1 MINTLTDHEIEV
13 IGFDADDTLWKNEDL
28 FFEAQNEIKDI
39 LKQNS
44 NNFDKELLK
53 TEKSNLDFYG
63 YGIKG
68 FILSIIETS
77 AKNSHEELKIE
88 RINQIIKL
96 GKKMLNAPVN
106 LIEDVEKVLSILSKK
121 YKLVLITKGDLLDQ
135 ERKIKKSKLEKYFKH
150 KKIVSEKNKQTYLN
164 ILDDLKIEPQN
175 FLMVGNSFKSDVLP
189 VLEIGG
195 NGIHISYKILW
206 EHESIKTSEYSK
218 RYIKLEKISDLI
230 SVINY

>member
-1 MINTLTDHEIEV
+1 MINKLTDHEIEV

-77 AKNSHEELKIE
+77 AKNPHKELKIE
-88 RINQIIKL
+88 SINQIIKL
-96 GKKMLNAPVN
+96 GKKMLNAPIN

-121 YKLVLITKGDLLDQ
+121 YKLILITKGDLLDQ
-135 ERKIKKSKLEKYFKH
+135 ERKIKKSKLEKYFKY

-195 NGIHISYKILW
+195 NGIHIPYKILW
-206 EHESIKTSEYSK
+206 EHENINTNKYSK
-218 RYIKLEKISDLI
+218 RYIKLDKISDLT
-230 SVINY
+230 SVIN

>member
-1 MINTLTDHEIEV
+1 MINKLTDHEIEV

-77 AKNSHEELKIE
+77 AKNAHKELKIE
-88 RINQIIKL
+88 SINQIIKL
-96 GKKMLNAPVN
+96 GKKMLNAPVD

-121 YKLVLITKGDLLDQ
+121 YKLILITKGDLLDQ

-150 KKIVSEKNKQTYLN
+150 KKIVSEKNKHTYLK

-195 NGIHISYKILW
+195 NGIHIPYKILW
-206 EHESIKTSEYSK
+206 EHENINTNKYSK
-218 RYIKLEKISDLI
+218 RYIKLDKILNLT
-230 SVINY
+230 SVIN

>member
-1 MINTLTDHEIEV
+1 MINKLTDHEIEV

-68 FILSIIETS
+68 FILSIIEKS
-77 AKNSHEELKIE
+77 AKNPHEELKIE
-88 RINQIIKL
+88 SINQIIKL

-121 YKLVLITKGDLLDQ
+121 YKLILITKGDLLDQ
-135 ERKIKKSKLEKYFKH
+135 ERKIKKSKLEKYFKY
-150 KKIVSEKNKQTYLN
+150 KKIVSEKNKQTYSN

-195 NGIHISYKILW
+195 NGIHIPYKILW
-206 EHESIKTSEYSK
+206 EHENINTNKYSK
-218 RYIKLEKISDLI
+218 RYIKLDKILDITSIL
-230 SVINY
+230 N

>member
-68 FILSIIETS
+68 FILSIIEAS

-88 RINQIIKL
+88 SINQIIKL
-96 GKKMLNAPVN
+96 GKKMLNAPVD

-121 YKLVLITKGDLLDQ
+121 YKLILITKGDLLDQ

-195 NGIHISYKILW
+195 NGIHIPYKILW
-206 EHESIKTSEYSK
+206 AHESINTKKYSK
-218 RYIKLEKISDLI
+218 RYIKLDKILDLT
-230 SVINY
+230 SVIN

>member
-1 MINTLTDHEIEV
+1 MINKLTDHEIEV

-44 NNFDKELLK
+44 NNFENELFK

-88 RINQIIKL
+88 SINQIIKL

-106 LIEDVEKVLSILSKK
+106 LIEDVDKILSILSKK
-121 YKLVLITKGDLLDQ
+121 YKLILITKGDLLDQ

-150 KKIVSEKNKQTYLN
+150 KKIVSEKNKQTYLK
-164 ILDDLKIEPQN
+164 ILDDLKNEPQN

-195 NGIHISYKILW
+195 NGIHIPYKILW
-206 EHESIKTSEYSK
+206 EYENINTNKYSK
-218 RYIKLEKISDLI
+218 RYIKLDKILDLT
-230 SVINY
+230 SVIN

>member
-1 MINTLTDHEIEV
+1 MINKLTDHEIEV

-68 FILSIIETS
+68 FILSIIEAS

-88 RINQIIKL
+88 SINQIIKL

-150 KKIVSEKNKQTYLN
+150 KKIVSEKNKQTYRN
-164 ILDDLKIEPQN
+164 ILDNLKIEPQN

-195 NGIHISYKILW
+195 NGIHIPYKFLW
-206 EHESIKTSEYSK
+206 EHENVQTNEYSK
-218 RYIKLEKISDLI
+218 RYIKLDKISDLT
-230 SVINY
+230 SVIN

>member
-1 MINTLTDHEIEV
+1 MINKLTNHEIEV

-68 FILSIIETS
+68 FILSIIEAS
-77 AKNSHEELKIE
+77 AKNSHKELKIE
-88 RINQIIKL
+88 SINQIIKL
-96 GKKMLNAPVN
+96 GKKMLNAPVD

-121 YKLVLITKGDLLDQ
+121 YKLILITKGDLLDQ

-195 NGIHISYKILW
+195 NGIHIPYKILW
-206 EHESIKTSEYSK
+206 EHENINTNKYSK
-218 RYIKLEKISDLI
+218 RYIKLDKILDLT
-230 SVINY
+230 SVIN

>member
-1 MINTLTDHEIEV
+1 MINKLTDHEIEV

-39 LKQNS
+39 LKQNT

-68 FILSIIETS
+68 FILSIIEAS

-88 RINQIIKL
+88 SINQIIKL

-106 LIEDVEKVLSILSKK
+106 LIEDVEKVLRILSKK
-121 YKLVLITKGDLLDQ
+121 YKLILITKGDLLDQ
-135 ERKIKKSKLEKYFKH
+135 ERKIKKSNLEKYFKH

-195 NGIHISYKILW
+195 NGIHIPYKILW
-206 EHESIKTSEYSK
+206 EHENINTNKYSK
-218 RYIKLEKISDLI
+218 RYIKLDKILDLT
-230 SVINY
+230 SVIN

>member
-1 MINTLTDHEIEV
+1 MINKLTDHEIEV

-28 FFEAQNEIKDI
+28 FLNALNEIKDI

-44 NNFDKELLK
+44 NNFDKEVFK
-53 TEKSNLDFYG
+53 TEKSNLDIYG

-68 FILSIIETS
+68 FILSIIEAS
-77 AKNSHEELKIE
+77 AKISHEELKTE
-88 RINQIIKL
+88 SINQIIKL
-96 GKKMLNAPVN
+96 GKKMLNAPVD

-121 YKLVLITKGDLLDQ
+121 YKLILITKGDLLDQ

-195 NGIHISYKILW
+195 NGIHIPYKILW
-206 EHESIKTSEYSK
+206 EHENINTNKYSK
-218 RYIKLEKISDLI
+218 RYIKLDKILDITSI
-230 SVINY
+230 IN

>member
-39 LKQNS
+39 LKQNT

-77 AKNSHEELKIE
+77 AKNPHEELKIE
-88 RINQIIKL
+88 SINQIIKL
-96 GKKMLNAPVN
+96 GKKMLNAPVD

-135 ERKIKKSKLEKYFKH
+135 ERKIKKSKLEKYFKY
-150 KKIVSEKNKQTYLN
+150 KKIVSEKNKRTYQN
-164 ILDDLKIEPQN
+164 ILDDLMIEPQN

-195 NGIHISYKILW
+195 NGIHIPYKILW
-206 EHESIKTSEYSK
+206 EHENIQTKEYSK
-218 RYIKLEKISDLI
+218 RYIKLDKISELSSLI
-230 SVINY
+230 N

>member
-1 MINTLTDHEIEV
+1 MINKLTDHEIEV

-77 AKNSHEELKIE
+77 AKNPHEELKIE
-88 RINQIIKL
+88 SINQIIKL

-121 YKLVLITKGDLLDQ
+121 YKLILITKGDLLDQ
-135 ERKIKKSKLEKYFKH
+135 ERKIKKSKLEKYFKY

-195 NGIHISYKILW
+195 NGVHIPYKILW
-206 EHESIKTSEYSK
+206 EHENINTNKYSK
-218 RYIKLEKISDLI
+218 RYIKLDKILDLT
-230 SVINY
+230 SVIN

>member
-1 MINTLTDHEIEV
+1 MINKLTDHEIEV

-53 TEKSNLDFYG
+53 TEKSNLNFYG
-63 YGIKG
+63 YGIKS

-77 AKNSHEELKIE
+77 AKNPHEELKIE
-88 RINQIIKL
+88 SINQIIKL
-96 GKKMLNAPVN
+96 GKKMLNAPVD

-121 YKLVLITKGDLLDQ
+121 YKLILITKGDLLDQ

-195 NGIHISYKILW
+195 NGIHIPYKILW
-206 EHESIKTSEYSK
+206 AHENINTNKYSK
-218 RYIKLEKISDLI
+218 RYIKLDKILDLT
-230 SVINY
+230 SVIN

>member
-1 MINTLTDHEIEV
+1 MINKLTDHEIEV

-88 RINQIIKL
+88 SINQIIKL

-106 LIEDVEKVLSILSKK
+106 LIEDVEKILSILSKK
-121 YKLVLITKGDLLDQ
+121 YKLILITKGDLLDQ
-135 ERKIKKSKLEKYFKH
+135 ERKIKKSKLEKYFKY
-150 KKIVSEKNKQTYLN
+150 KKI
-164 ILDDLKIEPQN
+164 II
-175 FLMVGNSFKSDVLP
+175 
-189 VLEIGG
+189 
-195 NGIHISYKILW
+195 
-206 EHESIKTSEYSK
+206 
-218 RYIKLEKISDLI
+218 
-230 SVINY
+230 

>member
-1 MINTLTDHEIEV
+1 MINKLTDHEIEV

-68 FILSIIETS
+68 FILSIIEAS
-77 AKNSHEELKIE
+77 AKNSHKELKIE
-88 RINQIIKL
+88 SINQIIKL

-121 YKLVLITKGDLLDQ
+121 YKLILITKGDLLDQ
-135 ERKIKKSKLEKYFKH
+135 ERKIKKSKLEKYFKF

-164 ILDDLKIEPQN
+164 ILDDLKIEPQK

-195 NGIHISYKILW
+195 NGIHIPYKILW
-206 EHESIKTSEYSK
+206 EHENINTNKYSK
-218 RYIKLEKISDLI
+218 RYIKLDRISDLT
-230 SVINY
+230 SVIN

>member
-1 MINTLTDHEIEV
+1 MINKLTDHEIEV

-68 FILSIIETS
+68 FILSIIEAS

-88 RINQIIKL
+88 SINQIIKL
-96 GKKMLNAPVN
+96 GKKMLNAPVD

-121 YKLVLITKGDLLDQ
+121 YKLILITKGDLLDQ
-135 ERKIKKSKLEKYFKH
+135 ERKIKKSKLEKYFKY
-150 KKIVSEKNKQTYLN
+150 KKIVSEKNKQTYLK

-195 NGIHISYKILW
+195 NGIHIPYKILW
-206 EHESIKTSEYSK
+206 EHENVQTNKYSK
-218 RYIKLEKISDLI
+218 RYIKLDKISDLT
-230 SVINY
+230 SVIN

>member
-1 MINTLTDHEIEV
+1 MINKLTDDEIEV

-68 FILSIIETS
+68 FILSIIEAS

-88 RINQIIKL
+88 SINQIIKL
-96 GKKMLNAPVN
+96 GKKMLNAPVD

-121 YKLVLITKGDLLDQ
+121 YKLILITKGDLLDQ

-150 KKIVSEKNKQTYLN
+150 KKIVSEKNKHTYLK

-195 NGIHISYKILW
+195 NGIHIPYKILW
-206 EHESIKTSEYSK
+206 EHENINTNKYSK
-218 RYIKLEKISDLI
+218 RYIKLDKILDLT
-230 SVINY
+230 SVIN

>member
-1 MINTLTDHEIEV
+1 MINKLTDHEIEV

-88 RINQIIKL
+88 SINQIIKL

-121 YKLVLITKGDLLDQ
+121 YKLILITKGDPASIAS
-135 ERKIKKSKLEKYFKH
+135 RSAA
-150 KKIVSEKNKQTYLN
+150 
-164 ILDDLKIEPQN
+164 
-175 FLMVGNSFKSDVLP
+175 VGAP
-189 VLEIGG
+189 I
-195 NGIHISYKILW
+195 
-206 EHESIKTSEYSK
+206 
-218 RYIKLEKISDLI
+218 
-230 SVINY
+230 

>member
-1 MINTLTDHEIEV
+1 MINKLTDHEIEV

-68 FILSIIETS
+68 FILSIIEAS

-88 RINQIIKL
+88 SINQIIKL

-121 YKLVLITKGDLLDQ
+121 YKLILITKGDLLDQ

-195 NGIHISYKILW
+195 NGVHIPYKILW
-206 EHESIKTSEYSK
+206 EHEKIKTSEYSK
-218 RYIKLEKISDLI
+218 KYIKLDKISDLT
-230 SVINY
+230 SVIN

>member
-1 MINTLTDHEIEV
+1 MINKLTDHKIEV

-68 FILSIIETS
+68 FILSIIEAS
-77 AKNSHEELKIE
+77 AKNSHKELKIE
-88 RINQIIKL
+88 SINQIIKL
-96 GKKMLNAPVN
+96 GKKMLNAPVD

-121 YKLVLITKGDLLDQ
+121 YKLILITKGDLLDQ

-164 ILDDLKIEPQN
+164 ILDNLKIEPQN

-195 NGIHISYKILW
+195 NGIHIPYKILW
-206 EHESIKTSEYSK
+206 EHENINTNKYSK
-218 RYIKLEKISDLI
+218 RYIKLDKILDITAIL
-230 SVINY
+230 N

>member
-1 MINTLTDHEIEV
+1 MINKLTDHEIEV

-68 FILSIIETS
+68 FILSIIEAS
-77 AKNSHEELKIE
+77 AKNSHKELKIE
-88 RINQIIKL
+88 SINQIIKL

-106 LIEDVEKVLSILSKK
+106 LIEDVEKVLRILSKK
-121 YKLVLITKGDLLDQ
+121 YKLILITKGDLLDQ

-164 ILDDLKIEPQN
+164 ILDDLKIEPRK

-195 NGIHISYKILW
+195 NGIHIPYKILW
-206 EHESIKTSEYSK
+206 EHENINTNKYSK
-218 RYIKLEKISDLI
+218 RYIKLDKISDLT
-230 SVINY
+230 SVIN

>member
-1 MINTLTDHEIEV
+1 MINKLTDHEIEV

-68 FILSIIETS
+68 FILSIIEAS

-88 RINQIIKL
+88 SINQIIKL

-106 LIEDVEKVLSILSKK
+106 LIEDVEKILSILSKK
-121 YKLVLITKGDLLDQ
+121 YKLILITKGDLLDQ
-135 ERKIKKSKLEKYFKH
+135 ERKIKKSRLEKYFKH

-164 ILDDLKIEPQN
+164 ILDDLKIEPQH
-175 FLMVGNSFKSDVLP
+175 FLMVGNSLKSDVLP

-195 NGIHISYKILW
+195 NGIHIPYKILW
-206 EHESIKTSEYSK
+206 EHENVQTNKYSK
-218 RYIKLEKISDLI
+218 RYIKLDKISDLT
-230 SVINY
+230 SVIN

>member
-1 MINTLTDHEIEV
+1 MINKLTDHEIEV

-68 FILSIIETS
+68 FILSIIEAS
-77 AKNSHEELKIE
+77 AKNSHKELKIE
-88 RINQIIKL
+88 SINQIIKL
-96 GKKMLNAPVN
+96 GKKMLNAPVD

-121 YKLVLITKGDLLDQ
+121 YKLILITKGDLLDQ

-195 NGIHISYKILW
+195 NGIHIPYKILW
-206 EHESIKTSEYSK
+206 EHENINTNKYSK
-218 RYIKLEKISDLI
+218 RYIKLNKILDLT
-230 SVINY
+230 SVIN

>member
-68 FILSIIETS
+68 FILSIIEAS

-88 RINQIIKL
+88 SINQIIKL
-96 GKKMLNAPVN
+96 GKKMLNAPVD

-121 YKLVLITKGDLLDQ
+121 YKLILITKGDLLDQ

-164 ILDDLKIEPQN
+164 ILDDLKIEPRN

-195 NGIHISYKILW
+195 NGVHIPYKILW
-206 EHESIKTSEYSK
+206 EHEKIKTSEYSK
-218 RYIKLEKISDLI
+218 KYIKLDKISDLT
-230 SVINY
+230 SVIN

>member
-1 MINTLTDHEIEV
+1 MINKLTDHEIEV

-77 AKNSHEELKIE
+77 AKNPHKELKIE
-88 RINQIIKL
+88 SINQIIKL

-121 YKLVLITKGDLLDQ
+121 YKLILITKGDLLDQ

-195 NGIHISYKILW
+195 NGIHIPYKILW
-206 EHESIKTSEYSK
+206 EHENIKTSEYSK
-218 RYIKLEKISDLI
+218 KYIKLDKISDLT
-230 SVINY
+230 SVIN

>member
-1 MINTLTDHEIEV
+1 MINKLTDHEIEV

-77 AKNSHEELKIE
+77 TKNPHEELKIE
-88 RINQIIKL
+88 SINQIIKL

-106 LIEDVEKVLSILSKK
+106 LIEDVEKVLRILSKK
-121 YKLVLITKGDLLDQ
+121 YKLILITKGDLLDQ
-135 ERKIKKSKLEKYFKH
+135 ERKIKKSKLEKYFKY

-195 NGIHISYKILW
+195 NGIHIPYKILW
-206 EHESIKTSEYSK
+206 EHENINTNKYSK
-218 RYIKLEKISDLI
+218 RYIKLDKILDLT
-230 SVINY
+230 SVIN